1 MDVSTSIDLPEAE
14 QEELSKILGCN
25 NAELAETLSRYT
37 AAALSEYISAHEAK
51 RVEQFEAHLVRRRR
65 CPLGKSN
72 REYPS
77 HSRPHEP
84 TFLCSWVRKY
94 LGGALTSSNIDCFY

>member
-1 MDVSTSIDLPEAE
+1 M
-14 QEELSKILGCN
+14 
-25 NAELAETLSRYT
+25 
-37 AAALSEYISAHEAK
+37 AHEAK

-77 HSRPHEP
+77 HSWPHEP
-84 TFLCSWVRKY
+84 SPFKVP
-94 LGGALTSSNIDCFY
+94 